1 MCGELNRDKTEKSIE
16 RSVTVI
22 LDKKRHLVLDDQAL
36 KVFEFD
42 GGELKNFATGK
53 ATLWDLVHLLRACLA
68 HEDDNLT
75 IDQVMRMV
83 NQGNMEKTFVELLKC
98 LRGVV
103 DQVNKIVKSEV
114 KHGRRF

>member
-1 MCGELNRDKTEKSIE
+1 MCGELNRDKTEKTIE

-42 GGELKNFATGK
+42 GGELSNFATGS
-53 ATLWDLVHLLRACLA
+53 ATLFDLVHLLRACLA
-68 HEDDNLT
+68 HEDPGLT
-75 IDQVMRMV
+75 TDQVMKMV

-103 DQVNKIVKSEV
+103 EQVNKIIKREV
-114 KHGRRF
+114 KNGRF